1 MDPATIA
8 AVATATASILGFK
21 GNRASAKA
29 ARQVSDYNAALA
41 ENERTLLL
49 QRKAAEES
57 ALRRQS
63 DRLAASQNVLT
74 AKSGIEMSGSPMLAL
89 ADTYFNTEMDAL
101 NIKYAADIEDV
112 AKISE
117 AALARA
123 TGRARAYSNQVAAY
137 ESLLGGTRDVA
148 TLLG

>member
-1 MDPATIA
+1 MSAQAIA
-8 AVATATASILGFK
+8 AAAAATAAILGFK

-29 ARQVSDYNAALA
+29 ARQVSDYNAVLA

-101 NIKYAADIEDV
+101 NIKYAGDIEAV

-123 TGRARAYSNQVAAY
+123 TGNARAYSNQVAAY

>member
-1 MDPATIA
+1 MSQIA
-8 AVATATASILGFK
+8 AGAAIGSAILGFK
-21 GNRASAKA
+21 GNMQAAKA
-29 ARQVSDYNAALA
+29 ARQAGEYNAVLA
-41 ENERTLLL
+41 ENERELLL

-63 DRLAASQNVLT
+63 DRLASSQRVLT
-74 AKSGIEMSGSPMLAL
+74 AKSGIQMSGSPMLAL

-101 NIKYAADIEDV
+101 NIRYAADVEAV
-112 AKISE
+112 AKTSE
-117 AALARA
+117 AALSRA

-137 ESLLGGTRDVA
+137 QSLLGGGSDAA